1 MLLFG
6 QLPDWGG
13 LGLYLGVSLGVAWGG
28 FWWFQKTRKGFADVV

>member
-1 MLLFG
+1 VLLFG

-13 LGLYLGVSLGVAWGG
+13 LGFYLAVSLGVAWGG